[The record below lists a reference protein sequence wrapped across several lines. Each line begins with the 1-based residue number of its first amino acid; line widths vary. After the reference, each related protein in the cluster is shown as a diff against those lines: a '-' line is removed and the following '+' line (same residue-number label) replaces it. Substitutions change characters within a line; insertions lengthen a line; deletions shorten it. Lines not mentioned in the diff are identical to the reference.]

1 MYKTE
6 IKSLIN
12 YISTVYFKT
21 ANKIRTNIYRGHL
34 RSISS
39 DIEDA
44 IALYIAN
51 VLPTDYKIFLD
62 SSVHVNKKNNRPDL
76 LVVDA
81 SNNVKAMIEV
91 KSNMGWCRN
100 ATDVIDDIC
109 DNDSKFKHTGSLTCE
124 FSRENSETV
133 LYGNDVKLF
142 LVSLTDWNC
151 PADKHA
157 ANKTYAK
164 TKGVHQFNLFSG
176 WYDSLTENEISDF
189 TNILLK

>member
-1 MYKTE
+1 MYDTE

-12 YISTVYFKT
+12 YINTVYFKT
-21 ANKIRTNIYRGHL
+21 SNKIRTNIYRGHL

-100 ATDVIDDIC
+100 ATDMARQ
-109 DNDSKFKHTGSLTCE
+109 TA
-124 FSRENSETV
+124 R
-133 LYGNDVKLF
+133 
-142 LVSLTDWNC
+142 
-151 PADKHA
+151 
-157 ANKTYAK
+157 
-164 TKGVHQFNLFSG
+164 
-176 WYDSLTENEISDF
+176 
-189 TNILLK
+189 